1 MRDLF
6 STSLKDSIDRSSQ
19 TDDQSKFDESHKH
32 KIGLIREL
40 TTWKDRAASEY
51 EMREKAQKERNQLKE
66 TILEMQIDNQKKGT
80 PLLRKKLHR
89 ESLYRVG
96 MLEGRKW
103 PILVGEPVWDLLEPK
118 RVPSPLPV

>member
-1 MRDLF
+1 
-6 STSLKDSIDRSSQ
+6 
-19 TDDQSKFDESHKH
+19 
-32 KIGLIREL
+32 
-40 TTWKDRAASEY
+40 
-51 EMREKAQKERNQLKE
+51 MREKAQKERNQLKE
-66 TILEMQIDNQKKGT
+66 TIQEMQIDNQKKGT

-89 ESLYRVG
+89 ESINRVG